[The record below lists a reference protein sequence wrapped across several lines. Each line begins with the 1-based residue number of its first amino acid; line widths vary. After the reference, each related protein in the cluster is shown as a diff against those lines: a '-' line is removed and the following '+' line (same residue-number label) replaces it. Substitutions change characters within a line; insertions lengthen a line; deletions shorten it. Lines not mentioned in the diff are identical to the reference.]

1 MNTRKFIGVYS
12 LFEVFALFVG
22 VLGSI
27 SAAAISL
34 NSFFPAWVLGISSAL
49 TLVVLFL
56 FAEYGGQF
64 PKNEALKFKNLLVVA
79 GISLLSVLFR
89 LGTYTNLQGGQD
101 QGLYVNMSA
110 TLTKW
115 GSVRFPDTFRSTLDP
130 IAQNMYDQT
139 HLSSFYSVDTLRSIS
154 TIEFYPLHPALM
166 AICRLIFGGYGHQ
179 SLFLMSLLGVMAAW
193 YLALEIDGRK
203 SVAIVFSIFMAVNPA
218 LTFFSKFPVS
228 ETVALTFV
236 LTGMVFFLR
245 YLRAEESKKQY
256 FNLLV
261 SLLSFNCLFY
271 VRWQFILYIP
281 FFLVLVLA
289 NFFRFQGFK
298 SQVKLLKFVVLV
310 FILFGFSM
318 IYYVKKQPELY
329 RPIRDSI
336 VDMMPFNTSMTG
348 WGLVFICSA
357 LILLILKRIQNH
369 LNLDVLSLVEKGGFL
384 LMPLALLISIP
395 SILSLYRGIP
405 MYPWGYH
412 VPIDV
417 DNWVIRYH
425 YLYRLGLFTSPW
437 LLLIAAIS
445 YMFKPVRNKN
455 TLGLLL
461 FVSICLIGVQF
472 RPYVPYLYYYGR
484 YLIVDVLPG
493 VLLLG
498 SIALVDLW
506 RRRRVIAA
514 IFGIS
519 TLAYFLLFSFVQL
532 GKREGENSKFYSEI
546 SALVSTRDVLLVSS
560 TSQQVIVPLRATFE
574 IPTLAIP
581 SPDSGFDANF
591 VVDKFN
597 EVAKSRKGKLF
608 YLVVSGSGPK
618 GITPLKTVEFDDGF
632 FTNTDHYRGDGYAN
646 LNSRSRLL
654 LPFRWWHARVS
665 WELYDMSQIGTDTNL

>member
-1 MNTRKFIGVYS
+1 MNVRRSIRAQS
-12 LFEVFALFVG
+12 LFEVIALFVG

-27 SAAAISL
+27 SAAAISI
-34 NSFFPAWVLGISSAL
+34 NSFYPAWVFGFSVAL
-49 TLVVLFL
+49 TLVVLYL
-56 FAEYGGQF
+56 LVERDVEL
-64 PKNEALKFKNLLVVA
+64 PKNETRKYKNYLIGAGVA
-79 GISLLSVLFR
+79 VLAVLFR

-101 QGLYVNMSA
+101 QGLYVNMSS
-110 TLTKW
+110 TLYKW

-130 IAQNMYDQT
+130 VAQKMYDQT
-139 HLSSFYSVDTLRSIS
+139 HLSSFYSVDTLQSIS

-166 AICRLIFGGYGHQ
+166 AICRFIFGGYGHQ

-203 SVAIVFSIFMAVNPA
+203 SVAIVFSIFIAVNPA

-228 ETVALTFV
+228 ETVALTYV
-236 LTGMVFFLR
+236 LIGMVFFLR

-256 FNLLV
+256 LNLLI

-281 FFLVLVLA
+281 FFLALVLA
-289 NFFRFQGFK
+289 NFFRLQGLK
-298 SQVKLLKFVVLV
+298 SQLKLLKFVFLIL
-310 FILFGFSM
+310 ILFGISM
-318 IYYVKKQPELY
+318 IYYVEKQPELY

-336 VDMMPFNTSMTG
+336 VDMIPVSTSMTG
-348 WGLVFICSA
+348 WGLVLICSA
-357 LILLILKRIQNH
+357 LILLALKRIQSH
-369 LNLDVLSLVEKGGFL
+369 LNLEMFGRVEKFGFL
-384 LMPLALLISIP
+384 LLPLAVLVSIP
-395 SILSLYRGIP
+395 SVLSLYRGIA

-412 VPIDV
+412 VPNDV
-417 DNWVIRYH
+417 DSWVIRYH

-437 LLLIAAIS
+437 LLLVAVFS
-445 YMFKPVRNKN
+445 QLFKPVRNRN

-498 SIALVDLW
+498 AIALVDLW
-506 RRRRVIAA
+506 RRRRVIAT
-514 IFGIS
+514 IFGVF
-519 TLAYFLLFSFVQL
+519 TLTYFLLFSSVQL

-546 SALVSTRDVLLVSS
+546 SSVVSKRDVLLVSS

-581 SPDSGFDANF
+581 SPESGFDANS

-597 EVAKSRKGKLF
+597 QVAQLRKGKLF

-618 GITPLKTVEFDDGF
+618 GLTPLKTVEFDDGF

-665 WELYDMSQIGTDTNL
+665 WELYDLNQIGADTNL